1 MGDFQPEAHV
11 NGFCGRSFTAFI
23 FNSSSAIRNA
33 VSLLLIMAQKY
44 KVFIDNVELFFV
56 SEEIKKVS
64 VLSKPVSP
72 KDLQSLTEKM
82 SEVTTQQCQII
93 SDDPKRAFKSFFKSF
108 VKIKAAGG
116 LVFREKEML
125 FIHRNNKWDLPKG
138 KVEKKESSKSAAVR
152 EVMEEC
158 GLLNEPKIKSKI
170 INTYHVYL
178 FNGKSYLKKT
188 SWFLMDYEGSK
199 KLVVQKEEGITSAC
213 WVDYTSLP
221 GKLKKSFPSICEVI
235 NNVTL

>member
-1 MGDFQPEAHV
+1 MKPLAPEDFQA
-11 NGFCGRSFTAFI
+11 
-23 FNSSSAIRNA
+23 
-33 VSLLLIMAQKY
+33 
-44 KVFIDNVELFFV
+44 
-56 SEEIKKVS
+56 
-64 VLSKPVSP
+64 
-72 KDLQSLTEKM
+72 LTENLLDDTI
-82 SEVTTQQCQII
+82 EQCQIV
-93 SDDPKRAFKSFFKSF
+93 SVNPKRAFKRFFKF
-108 VKIKAAGG
+108 FLKIKAAGG
-116 LVFREKEML
+116 LVIREKEIL

-170 INTYHVYL
+170 INTFHVYL

-213 WVDYTSLP
+213 WVDNTTLP
-221 GKLKKSFPSICEVI
+221 VKLKKSYASIAEVLKC
-235 NNVTL
+235 VTL